1 MFLDMLNLIG
11 AVLVIVWLLMLLYA
25 IVVGLMME

>member
-1 MFLDMLNLIG
+1 MFLDVLNLIG
-11 AVLVIVWLLMLLYA
+11 AVLAIVWLLVLLYA

>member
-1 MFLDMLNLIG
+1 MFLDVLNLIG